1 MMSRLTIILALLLV
15 FSTGLA
21 EPLYAAQRDTLQ
33 SMELDDSAMKIIC
46 PSADDSGPGETG
58 DTLGDPDG
66 WLGGQNFRPSP
77 PITTDGLEQ
86 APLSPGGF
94 IASLLALFHL
104 FMIL

>member
-1 MMSRLTIILALLLV
+1 MKSRMTIILALLLV
-15 FSTGLA
+15 LSAGLA
-21 EPLYAAQRDTLQ
+21 EPSHAAQSDVLQ
-33 SMELDDSAMKIIC
+33 SMQLDDSARKITC
-46 PSADDSGPGETG
+46 PLADDSGPGETG

-86 APLSPGGF
+86 ALPSPGGF
-94 IASLLALFHL
+94 IASLLALIQL